1 MKKFKTMCL
10 GLVVSFL
17 CLTMMAQPVHAAEGD
32 TILAGV
38 YADDISLGGMTV
50 EEAKDMMDQKIAE
63 WSGRQITLIAVGGNE
78 VQITPADVGFHWNNP
93 EVIDEAASIG
103 QH

>member
-17 CLTMMAQPVHAAEGD
+17 CLTMMTQPVHAAEGD

-38 YADDISLGGMTV
+38 YADDISLGGMTA
-50 EEAKDMMDQKIAE
+50 EEQ
-63 WSGRQITLIAVGGNE
+63 RT
-78 VQITPADVGFHWNNP
+78 
-93 EVIDEAASIG
+93 
-103 QH
+103 